1 MNRSGTWK
9 SGFCKYDL
17 DKYFFFISPNFV
29 YIFDD
34 SPVRYSK
41 KIEGK
46 MAKDFVPVNLSNP
59 IFGYTRYTYHYA
71 WCTTEQSTHT
81 HLLAIIW
88 CAAASCKSKGLL
100 LFSSGLWPSDP
111 YDQRATLLVP
121 PIARL
126 PSILIHDDLIPNS
139 QFFSNMIRL

>member
-1 MNRSGTWK
+1 MSRSGTWK

-17 DKYFFFISPNFV
+17 NKYFFFISPNFV

-34 SPVRYSK
+34 SSVRYSK

-46 MAKDFVPVNLSNP
+46 MAKDFVPVNLKVTQFSGIP
-59 IFGYTRYTYHYA
+59 DIP
-71 WCTTEQSTHT
+71 TTMPGAPPSTHT

-88 CAAASCKSKGLL
+88 CAAAASCKSKGLL

-139 QFFSNMIRL
+139 QFFSNIRL